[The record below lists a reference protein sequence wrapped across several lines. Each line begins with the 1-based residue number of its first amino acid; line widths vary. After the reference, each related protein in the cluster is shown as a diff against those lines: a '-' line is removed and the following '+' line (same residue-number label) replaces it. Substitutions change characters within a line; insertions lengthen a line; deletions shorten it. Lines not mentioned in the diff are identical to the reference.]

1 MIEALIFD
9 FDGLILDTEGPDYR
23 SWREVYRSYGFPLP
37 LSKWVECI
45 GSADVWD
52 VYEYLEELLGRSVD
66 RELIRASRRAQFN
79 EWIARQPLL
88 PGVEEYIAG
97 AQRLGLRL
105 GLASSSSREWVTGH
119 LTRLGLGA
127 HFEHIRCQEDV
138 ARTKPDPA
146 LYLETLRALDVRA
159 DQAIALEDSLNG
171 VLAAK
176 GAGLFCVAVPNALI
190 RHLDFC
196 PADLRLDSLA
206 DLPLEDL
213 LALASE

>member
-1 MIEALIFD
+1 
-9 FDGLILDTEGPDYR
+9 
-23 SWREVYRSYGFPLP
+23 
-37 LSKWVECI
+37 
-45 GSADVWD
+45 
-52 VYEYLEELLGRSVD
+52 
-66 RELIRASRRAQFN
+66 
-79 EWIARQPLL
+79 
-88 PGVEEYIAG
+88 
-97 AQRLGLRL
+97 
-105 GLASSSSREWVTGH
+105 VTGH
-119 LTRLGLGA
+119 LARLGLTA